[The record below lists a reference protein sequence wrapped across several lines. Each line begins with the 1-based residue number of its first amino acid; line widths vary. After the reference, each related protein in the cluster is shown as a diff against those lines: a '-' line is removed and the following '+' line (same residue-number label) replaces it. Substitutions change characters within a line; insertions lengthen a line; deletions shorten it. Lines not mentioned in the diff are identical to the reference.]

1 MEEKELKI
9 RSLQE
14 LQAKFSEVFL
24 MEDKGVLPLICATVV
39 ANQLDNDPVWLLIIS
54 PPSGG
59 KTELI
64 ESLEKVTLRGKPLAY
79 SISDLTVNTFASG
92 QKKTGKETSLL
103 HKMSVGSIMTF
114 KDFTSMI
121 SKNKD
126 AQQEIMG
133 QLREI
138 YDQHYVKRTGT
149 GDDIIWRGK
158 VGAIAGCTEI
168 IYEKNE
174 EFSVMGDRFI
184 MYSMVQPDRMAVL
197 NMVMD
202 SAKDKK
208 DGFKKKKAH
217 LKDCMKDYLEFVIN
231 HQENVP
237 FEISEKNKK
246 DLLTIVNFVTIV
258 ASGMVIDKKRGL
270 VEFVPSKT
278 MPMRMAKQIIG
289 LGEAFVLMNRLANID
304 EGLLKEAEQKKEEG
318 QDRPIIIGEN
328 QGALTDDQIGIL
340 YKVMFDTIPIK
351 RRTALKALA
360 KYKGGVGTAGL
371 ATSIGYQTVVVSSW
385 LAQLN
390 ALGICTREKRTGPKG
405 DKWTLKEEYREIMVR
420 FEKIDMVDASLDVDE
435 EGDINEAW
443 SELDQVNREDE
454 MSSLDLP
461 EVHVDIDDPSL
472 W

>member
-1 MEEKELKI
+1 MEEKELPKI
-9 RSLQE
+9 RSMQA
-14 LQAKFSEVFL
+14 LQAEFDQVFL
-24 MEDKGVLPLICATVV
+24 MRDRGVLPLICAVVV
-39 ANQLDNDPVWLLIIS
+39 ANQLDNDPVWLLVIS

-64 ESLEKVTLRGKPLAY
+64 ESLEKVSLRGKPLAFP
-79 SISDLTVNTFASG
+79 ISDLTVNTFASG
-92 QKKTGKETSLL
+92 QKKMGKETSLL

-126 AQQEIMG
+126 AQAEIMG
-133 QLREI
+133 QLREV

-149 GDDIIWRGK
+149 GDDIVWKGK

-184 MYSMVQPDRMAVL
+184 MYSMVQPERMEVL
-197 NMVMD
+197 ERVME
-202 SAKDKK
+202 SAKDKG
-208 DGFKKKKAH
+208 DGFKKKKMH
-217 LKDCMKDYLEFVIN
+217 LKECMKSYLEWVFDN
-231 HQENVP
+231 QENLP
-237 FEISEKNKK
+237 FEISDANQK
-246 DLLTIVNFVTIV
+246 DLLQIVNFVTIV
-258 ASGMVIDKKRGL
+258 ASGMVIDKRRGL

-289 LGEAFVLMNRLANID
+289 IGEAFVLMNKLSLVD
-304 EGLLKEAEQKKEEG
+304 EEELSKG
-318 QDRPIIIGEN
+318 TAKLGDKQGE
-328 QGALTDDQIGIL
+328 LTEDQIGVL
-340 YKVMFDTIPIK
+340 YKIMFDTIPIK

-360 KYKGGVGTAGL
+360 QYTQGVGTAGL
-371 ATSIGYQTVVVSSW
+371 ATSIGYQTVVVSGW

-405 DKWTLKEEYREIMVR
+405 DKWILKEEYRNIMVR
-420 FEKIDMVDASLDVDE
+420 FEKIETVDASLDVDE
-435 EGDINEAW
+435 VGDLDDVWNEV
-443 SELDQVNREDE
+443 EQVGREKE
-454 MSSLDLP
+454 MDSLDFEMP
-461 EVHVDIDDPSL
+461 EVNVDIDKL

>member
-1 MEEKELKI
+1 MEEENIKSTKIRNLKEL
-9 RSLQE
+9 QD
-14 LQAKFSEVFL
+14 KFDEVFL
-24 MEDKGVLPLICATVV
+24 MADRGILPLICATVV
-39 ANQLDNDPVWLLIIS
+39 ANQLDNDPVWLLLIS

-64 ESLEKVTLRGKPLAY
+64 ESLEKVTLRGKALAFP
-79 SISDLTVNTFASG
+79 ISDLTVNTFASG

-126 AQQEIMG
+126 AQAEIMS
-133 QLREI
+133 QLREV

-149 GDDIIWRGK
+149 GDDIVWKGK

-174 EFSVMGDRFI
+174 EFAVMGDRFI
-184 MYSMVQPDRMAVL
+184 MYSMIQPDRMDVL
-197 NMVMD
+197 SRVME
-202 SAKDKK
+202 SMKDKG
-208 DGFKKKKAH
+208 DGFKKKKNH
-217 LKDCMKDYLEFVIN
+217 IKDCMKDYLEWVFEN
-231 HQENVP
+231 QENVP
-237 FEISEKNKK
+237 FEISEDNKK
-246 DLLTIVNFVTIV
+246 DLLSIVNFVTIV
-258 ASGMVIDKKRGL
+258 ASGMVIDKRRGL

-289 LGEAFVLMNRLANID
+289 LGEAFVLMNKLAIVP
-304 EGLLKEAEQKKEEG
+304 EEKLKEGDVMLGTAQGELTQEQ
-318 QDRPIIIGEN
+318 IN
-328 QGALTDDQIGIL
+328 IL
-340 YKVMFDTIPIK
+340 YKIMFDTIPIK

-360 KYKGGVGTAGL
+360 KYKLGVGTAGL

-405 DKWTLKEEYREIMVR
+405 DKWILKEEYRDLMVR
-420 FEKIDMVDASLDVDE
+420 FEKIDMVDASLETDE
-435 EGDINEAW
+435 VGDIEEAW
-443 SELDQVNREDE
+443 NDVPQTDRGEE
-454 MSSLDLP
+454 MHSLDFQMP
-461 EVHVDIDDPSL
+461 EVSTDDIMN

>member
-1 MEEKELKI
+1 MSEEKSTKV
-9 RSLQE
+9 RSLEE
-14 LQAKFSEVFL
+14 LQAQFDEVFL
-24 MEDKGVLPLICATVV
+24 MVDKGVLPLICATVV
-39 ANQLDNDPVWLLIIS
+39 ANQLDNDPVWLLVIS

-64 ESLEKVTLRGKPLAY
+64 ESLEKVSLRGKPLAY
-79 SISDLTVNTFASG
+79 PISDLTVNTFASG

-121 SKNKD
+121 SKNRD
-126 AQQEIMG
+126 AQAEIMS
-133 QLREI
+133 QLREV

-149 GDDIIWRGK
+149 GDDIVWKGK

-174 EFSVMGDRFI
+174 EFAVMGDRFI
-184 MYSMVQPDRMAVL
+184 MYSMVQPERMAVL
-197 NMVMD
+197 ERVMEG
-202 SAKDKK
+202 AKDKT
-208 DGFKKKKAH
+208 DGFKKKKNH
-217 LKDCMKDYLEFVIN
+217 LKDCMKDFLEWVFDN
-231 HQENVP
+231 QENIA
-237 FEISEKNKK
+237 FEISEENQK
-246 DLLTIVNFVTIV
+246 DLLQIVNFVTQV

-278 MPMRMAKQIIG
+278 MPMRMAKQIIAI
-289 LGEAFVLMNRLANID
+289 GEAFVLMNKLEILKD
-304 EGLLKEAEQKKEEG
+304 SQDLEKDLPLLG
-318 QDRPIIIGEN
+318 PT

-340 YKVMFDTIPIK
+340 YKIMFDTIPIK

-360 KYKGGVGTAGL
+360 KYKLGVGTAGL
-371 ATSIGYQTVVVSSW
+371 ATSIGYQTQVVSGW

-405 DKWTLKEEYREIMVR
+405 DKWILKEEYRDLMVR
-420 FEKIDMVDASLDVDE
+420 FEKIQMVDASLETDE
-435 EGDINEAW
+435 VGDLEEAW
-443 SELDQVNREDE
+443 NDVPQTDRGGE
-454 MSSLDLP
+454 MHSLDFEMP
-461 EVHVDIDDPSL
+461 EIKDPSDPFN